1 MWGRSALVT
10 RFGSVFLG
18 GALGG
23 ILRYSIEELARV
35 TLTDSV
41 ATWLYL
47 FAVNLAGAFLLGLT
61 ARHPFF
67 DAATCRYFWESGFA
81 GGFTTMSAV
90 TLVIADRGFSP
101 LIWLM
106 LVLGVI
112 GYGLGYR
119 LGQGRARA
127 LSAKLRGAE
136 AAEPAA

>member
-1 MWGRSALVT
+1 MSFANPLLV

-23 ILRYSIEELARV
+23 MTRYFIEELARV
-35 TLTDSV
+35 NLLTPV
-41 ATWLYL
+41 ADWTYL

-67 DAATCRYFWESGFA
+67 DAGTCRFFWASGFA

-90 TLVIADRGFSP
+90 TLLIFDRGWNP

-106 LVLGVI
+106 LVSGLVA
-112 GYGLGYR
+112 YGLGYR
-119 LGQGRARA
+119 LGQRSARGWTA
-127 LSAKLRGAE
+127 RQAGSEKVS
-136 AAEPAA
+136 